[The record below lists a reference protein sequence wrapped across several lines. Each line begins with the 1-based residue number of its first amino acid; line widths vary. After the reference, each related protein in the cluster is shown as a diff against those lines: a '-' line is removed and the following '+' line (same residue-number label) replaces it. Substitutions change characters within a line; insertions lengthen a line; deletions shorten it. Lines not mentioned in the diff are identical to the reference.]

1 MMQLFEE
8 NTLPASRAVDK
19 KHAPLSPRG
28 REAGRE
34 GAVKITV
41 VLATLMGFLT
51 ACSPAPTAIIASPPI
66 VETIVVKASVAEVW
80 NAWTTKAGVV
90 SFFAP
95 DANIEAKV
103 DGAYEIFMNPLAKA
117 GEKGAD
123 GMRILSL
130 EENTMLSFTWNAPP
144 NMPAVRAQRTV
155 VTIRMAARGDSLTDV
170 SLTHTGFGNSAAWQ
184 ESRTYFEKAW
194 PSVMKNLKKRF
205 DDGPIDWAP
214 WLKRLEGKPSPPVAE
229 KNRLEKPENRASSG
243 I

>member
-1 MMQLFEE
+1 MTQMIKAV
-8 NTLPASRAVDK
+8 TLNATHSGNQMN
-19 KHAPLSPRG
+19 APLSPRG

-34 GAVKITV
+34 GALKSCTV
-41 VLATLMGFLT
+41 FAIAAILS
-51 ACSPAPTAIIASPPI
+51 ACSAPPTEIVTPPPI
-66 VETIVVKASVAEVW
+66 IETIVVKAPVAEVW
-80 NAWTTKAGVV
+80 KAWTTKQGIV

-95 DANIEAKV
+95 DANIESKV
-103 DGAYEIFMNPLAKA
+103 DGAYEVFMNPLAKP

-123 GMRILSL
+123 GMRVLAM
-130 EENTMLSFTWNAPP
+130 EENAMLSFTWNAPP

-214 WLKRLEGKPSPPVAE
+214 WLKRLEGKSVQPVIE
-229 KNRLEKPENRASSG
+229 KK
-243 I
+243 